1 MLGGRDVCLWILI
14 GLARKRGAVCLLMS
28 SRGFR
33 SIVLFGFFI
42 ASSASGQTPSKEY
55 IYMGGRLLAVEH
67 PSATSIAV
75 SVNPLSVTI
84 TASGNQQFSA
94 SVSGSSNQSVTWTV
108 DGTGNGSINASGLYS
123 SPSPLSTPKQVTVRA
138 LSQADGTTSGT
149 ATVTVNPAITVSVN
163 PPSVTITAGSN
174 QQFSASVGGSSN
186 QSVTWTVDETGN
198 GSIGSTGLYTS
209 PSPLSTP
216 KQVTVRALSQA
227 DGATSGTTT
236 VTVNPNSP
244 PQLGGVGP
252 ASGIGAR
259 STFLYA
265 TYDSNGVNDID
276 AVQGIFT
283 SDWSPANTCQFFFKN
298 AFNYVY
304 LAQDD
309 GSWAVAPLGAAQV
322 LQNSK
327 CKLYP
332 ATTTVLRGT
341 ELLAVTFDVE
351 FKPAFAGMKINYTAA
366 SDFGG
371 NVSSGQ
377 VGTWG
382 VPGNAAS
389 VVSISA
395 PAQIGPGQNFQS
407 TVVMRNTGVN
417 TWLATPPAPDSP
429 QRLGSTNPND
439 NLTWGLNRVNL
450 PVAQVPANNDATFVF
465 NGTAPTSL
473 GSKSFSW
480 RMVHESLEW
489 FGATANATVSVTSSP
504 LPESPHP
511 YNNNQDQT
519 WTYTY
524 SGSCTALG
532 LSFDSQSNVLSGDSI
547 HVTNAYSSPIPG
559 SPFTGT
565 ALAGQTMYVPG
576 TTARVRLVSN
586 ASGTVYGFKINSVT
600 CVPDPGSGYWDD
612 MYNANVIDYSGG
624 WYGDTQFSNPSN
636 GTITYTNS
644 AGSAAE
650 FQFFGTGVSY
660 YYTRAWNRGIA
671 QIYIDNNYVGSVDLY
686 SPNIAWQQS
695 NYFGGLSQGVHTIRV
710 VVSGTKNSA
719 SQDYFVDLDGFSI
732 P

>member
-1 MLGGRDVCLWILI
+1 
-14 GLARKRGAVCLLMS
+14 
-28 SRGFR
+28 
-33 SIVLFGFFI
+33 
-42 ASSASGQTPSKEY
+42 
-55 IYMGGRLLAVEH
+55 
-67 PSATSIAV
+67 
-75 SVNPLSVTI
+75 
-84 TASGNQQFSA
+84 
-94 SVSGSSNQSVTWTV
+94 
-108 DGTGNGSINASGLYS
+108 
-123 SPSPLSTPKQVTVRA
+123 VTVRA

-149 ATVTVNPAITVSVN
+149 ATVTVNPAPAITVSVN
-163 PPSVTITAGSN
+163 PTSVTITAGGT
-174 QQFSASVGGSSN
+174 QQFSATVSGSSN
-186 QSVTWTVDETGN
+186 QSVTWTVDGTGN
-198 GSIGSTGLYTS
+198 GSINSTGLYTS
-209 PSPLSTP
+209 PTPLSTP
-216 KQVTVRALSQA
+216 RQVTVRALSQA
-227 DGATSGTTT
+227 DGTTSGTATAT
-236 VTVNPNSP
+236 VVPNSP

-259 STFLYA
+259 STFLYSF
-265 TYDSNGVNDID
+265 YDSNGVNDFD

-283 SDWSPANTCQFFFKN
+283 SDWSLANTCQFFFKN
-298 AFNYVY
+298 SFNLVY
-304 LAQDD
+304 LVQDD
-309 GSWAVAPLGAAQV
+309 GSWVSSPIGGAQV

-327 CKLYP
+327 CKLYL
-332 ATTTVLRGT
+332 ATTSVVRGT

-351 FKPAFAGMKINYTAA
+351 FKPLFAGMKTNFAAA

-395 PAQIGPGQNFQS
+395 PAQIGPGQTFQS

-417 TWLATPPAPDSP
+417 TWRATPPAPDAP
-429 QRLGSTNPND
+429 HRLGSANPND

-480 RMVHESLEW
+480 RMVHENLEW
-489 FGATANATVSVTSSP
+489 FGATANATVSVTSNP

-519 WTYTY
+519 WVYTY
-524 SGSCTALG
+524 PGYCTAIG
-532 LSFDSQSNVLSGDSI
+532 LTFDGQTKVASGDNV
-547 HVTNAYSSPIPG
+547 HVTDAYSSPAPG
-559 SPFTGT
+559 SPFSSTT
-565 ALAGQTMYVPG
+565 LAGQTVYVPG

-586 ASGTVYGFKINSVT
+586 ASGTDYGFKVNSVT
-600 CVPDPGSGYWDD
+600 CVTAPAGGYWDD
-612 MYNANVIDYSGG
+612 IYSASYISYSGG
-624 WYGDTQFSNPSN
+624 WYGDTQFPNPSN

-644 AGSAAE
+644 AGSTAE

-710 VVSGTKNSA
+710 VVSGAKNSA
-719 SQDYFVDLDGFSI
+719 SQDYYVDLDGFSI